1 MEILIYIIL
10 AIVILLFYYY
20 LFIFLLKKP
29 NKTILDPIESREKSL
44 NKTYN
49 LIFKTSEVYQELH
62 TKTYRLLRLYK
73 GLEDEALKSAVLK
86 QIDDNLEYLK
96 NVVLPQEVLSYVSEI
111 DSFLEKQKSDSISNK

>member
-20 LFIFLLKKP
+20 LFIKKP
-29 NKTILDPIESREKSL
+29 NKTILDPIESREKFL
-44 NKTYN
+44 NKTYS

-73 GLEDEALKSAVLK
+73 GLEDEALKSVVLK
-86 QIDDNLEYLK
+86 QIDDNLEYLE

-111 DSFLEKQKSDSISNK
+111 DAFLEKQKSDSISNK